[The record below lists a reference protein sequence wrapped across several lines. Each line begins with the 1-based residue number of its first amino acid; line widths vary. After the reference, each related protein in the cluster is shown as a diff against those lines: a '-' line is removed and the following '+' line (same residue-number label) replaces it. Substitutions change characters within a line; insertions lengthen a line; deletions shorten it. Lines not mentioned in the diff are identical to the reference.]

1 MKTKTINDQIIAIIG
16 KKNYFSFQRVE
27 QMIIDSRSSINSPS
41 RLNRDTLKKSLS
53 RMQLNKIIFDAG
65 RGWYSTVARGFELE
79 TESVDELIREIKS
92 RFPLME
98 FSCWSTKQLQ
108 SFAHHMMTKFVAFVY
123 ADVDFLPSINEHLDE
138 KSYNVYRNPTKPEI
152 RKYYSLK
159 ERTCVLRPRISE
171 EPVKGRYASI
181 EKILVDLYIEKN
193 RVNLMDGSEYKRI
206 FENLVTAYR
215 INIGRLL
222 RYANRREVKESL
234 MKDVFREGIF
244 L

>member
-1 MKTKTINDQIIAIIG
+1 MKTKTISDQIIAIIR
-16 KKNYFSFQRVE
+16 KKNYFSFERVE
-27 QMIIDSRSSINSPS
+27 RLMIQEGSSINSLG
-41 RLNRDTLKKSLS
+41 RLNRDTLKKNLS
-53 RMQLNKIIFDAG
+53 RMQLRKIIFDAG

-79 TESVDELIREIKS
+79 TEAVDELIREIKS

-138 KSYNVYRNPTKPEI
+138 KDYNVYRNPTKPEM

-159 ERTCVLRPRISE
+159 ERTCILRPGISE
-171 EPVKGRYASI
+171 EPVEGHYASI
-181 EKILVDLYIEKN
+181 EKILVDLYIEKD
-193 RVNLMDGSEYKRI
+193 RINLMDGSEYKRI
-206 FENLVTAYR
+206 FGNLVTAYR
-215 INIGRLL
+215 INIGRML

-234 MKDVFREGIF
+234 MKNVFREEIF